1 MLKILLLGKTGQ
13 LGWELNRTLAPTG
26 DLLSLD
32 YPQVDFTNISAL
44 QKKVIEWRPQII
56 INAAAYT
63 DVDKAE
69 SEVELAHT
77 INANAPGA
85 LAETAQKLG
94 AAFVHYSTD
103 YVFDGTKMEAYV
115 ETDITNPLG
124 IYGKSKLAGEQA
136 VEQVG
141 GAYLILRTSWLY
153 SLRCESFVTK
163 VLRWSRQNQKLRIV
177 TDQVGNPTWSRMLAE
192 ISAQM
197 LAKAGE
203 DVSTWIKD
211 RQGIYHLAGDG
222 HTSRLAWAKAILRY
236 DPNREEQ
243 ITKEIQAAQ
252 TSDFPTSAQRPL
264 YSALNCERFS
274 EVFKLRLPDWEAVLQ
289 MALQKA

>member
-163 VLRWSRQNQKLRIV
+163 VLRWSRQNQKLQIV
-177 TDQVGNPTWSRMLAE
+177 TDQVGNPTWARMLNLVTYARRNFRPV
-192 ISAQM
+192 
-197 LAKAGE
+197 AGE
-203 DVSTWIKD
+203 SRRRCIYLD
-211 RQGIYHLAGDG
+211 QG
-222 HTSRLAWAKAILRY
+222 
-236 DPNREEQ
+236 
-243 ITKEIQAAQ
+243 Q
-252 TSDFPTSAQRPL
+252 TGSISPGWRWSYQSACLGQ
-264 YSALNCERFS
+264 SNF
-274 EVFKLRLPDWEAVLQ
+274 AVRS
-289 MALQKA
+289 KPRGTDH